1 MIDLRDVRDVNFG
14 GTADTLALLLTDAAA
29 FLTLPSLYGTGLH
42 GLLLAG
48 VAALGGG
55 LWFGWRVG
63 SKLRLTHGGEFD
75 IHSHDAPPAEAG
87 GMHVGFIAHTMQELI
102 VPPSSWLRH
111 AMIVG
116 QSGVGKTVV
125 GSWLMFQQIAGG
137 GGLLWID
144 GKLDP
149 SNIELLH
156 RMCVWAGRPNDL
168 LIVNPGTPGT
178 SNTYNPLLDGD
189 PDEIA
194 SRLGALLPEASN
206 NAAADFYRSSAIN
219 AIGALVQATR
229 AAGYAIN
236 FADLRILLTRPGA
249 LEWLLS
255 DMKKKK
261 VDVADTEQFALF
273 LDQLRQRDRRTG
285 AEVLD
290 ADGIRK
296 MFGGLGARLAQFGGG
311 QFGEVMNAYT
321 PEVRIKDVV
330 RAGKIL
336 YFALPTMG
344 KGEAAIAL
352 ARMAVSDFRS
362 AIAAIQALPEGERPE
377 KPFLGFFDE
386 AGSYVTQAW
395 SRMFEQARSARLVM
409 VPAFQTKANLET
421 LGPELRAMVA
431 GNTVTKII
439 FSPGEPDTA
448 DWCADMI
455 GKELREQH
463 TRSESSSASSKG
475 VTVLDRGRGVA
486 NAQNAGSSASH
497 SVSLREDY
505 KVSAADLMKLDRGEC
520 VVTLEGHQVFHVKVP
535 LVSFESDFIEQT
547 GPFHVRHPATTV
559 PDGLEPL
566 RITQRPGAM
575 R

>member
-1 MIDLRDVRDVNFG
+1 MIDFHDVRDTSFG
-14 GTADTLALLLTDAAA
+14 GTADTLALLLADAAV
-29 FLTLPSLYGTGLH
+29 FLTLPALYGGDLG
-42 GLLLAG
+42 GLLWAAAG
-48 VAALGGG
+48 AMVGG

-75 IHSHDAPPAEAG
+75 INSHDAPPAEVG
-87 GMHVGFIAHTMQELI
+87 GMRVGFIAHTMQELI
-102 VPPSSWLRH
+102 VPLAAWMRH

-125 GSWLMFQQIAGG
+125 GAWLMFQQICAG

-149 SNIELLH
+149 ANIEMLH
-156 RMCVWAGRPNDL
+156 RMCVWAGRADDL
-168 LIVNPGTPGT
+168 LVVNPGTPAS
-178 SNTYNPLLDGD
+178 SNSYNPLLDGD
-189 PDEIA
+189 ADEIA

-206 NAAADFYRSSAIN
+206 NAGADFYRSSAIG
-219 AIGALVQATR
+219 AIGSLVQASR
-229 AAGYAIN
+229 AAGYAVS

-249 LEWLLS
+249 LEWLLAKLKQKS
-255 DMKKKK
+255 KAGD
-261 VDVADTEQFALF
+261 AEQFGLF
-273 LDQLRQRDRRTG
+273 LDQLRQRDRKTG
-285 AEVLD
+285 KEVLD
-290 ADGIRK
+290 ADGLRR

-311 QFGEVMNAYT
+311 GFGEVMNAYA
-321 PEVRIKDVV
+321 PEVRLKDAIRQGKVV
-330 RAGKIL
+330 

-362 AIAAIQALPEGERPE
+362 AIAAIQALPESERPA

-431 GNTVTKII
+431 GNTATKIF

-448 DWCADMI
+448 EWCADMI

-463 TRSESSSASSKG
+463 THTESGGGSAKG
-475 VTVLDRGRGVA
+475 VTMLDRGRGVA
-486 NAQNAGSSASH
+486 NSQTSSTNASH
-497 SVSLREDY
+497 SVVLREDY
-505 KVSAADLMKLDRGEC
+505 KVSPDDLAQLGRGEA
-520 VVTLEGHQVFHVKVP
+520 VVTLEGHRVFHIRVP
-535 LVSFESDFIEQT
+535 LLTFDDDFIERA
-547 GPFHVRHPATTV
+547 GPFRVRHPATTT